1 MITLA
6 VDASTYVG
14 TAALFDGQQLLAS
27 GETAMRGR
35 DAERLFPMMIDIVK
49 QGGRDLAD
57 LGQIVCGSGPGSF
70 TSLRIAASLAKG
82 LAVGRDIGIRPVAS
96 LGLIVA
102 AGTSRSES
110 GRYLAVLD
118 ALRGEFYVQSFTVDG
133 GRVTPVGEVSLA
145 AEAELKA
152 LAQREDAVV
161 VGPHLDLKWAPHA
174 RGALRLP
181 EVPAVD
187 LATWEPN
194 YGRKAEA
201 QSRWEADHG
210 RSLPV

>member
-1 MITLA
+1 VITLA

-14 TAALFDGQQLLAS
+14 TAALFEEQQVLAA

-35 DAERLFPMMIDIVK
+35 DAERLFPMLLDVLR
-49 QGGRDLAD
+49 QGGRELAD
-57 LGQIVCGSGPGSF
+57 LDQIVCGSGPGSF

-82 LAVGRDIGIRPVAS
+82 LAVGLGIGVRPVTS

-102 AGTSRSES
+102 AGAPRNDS

-118 ALRGEFYVQSFTVDG
+118 ALRGEFYVQSFVVDAG
-133 GRVTPVGEVSLA
+133 VVTPVGEMSVAPATDLEGM
-145 AEAELKA
+145 AE
-152 LAQREDAVV
+152 RGGAVA
-161 VGPHLDLKWAPHA
+161 VGPHLDAKWAPHA
-174 RGALRLP
+174 RGAMRLP
-181 EVPAVD
+181 VAASID
-187 LATWEPN
+187 LATWEPD

-201 QSRWEADHG
+201 QSRWEATHG